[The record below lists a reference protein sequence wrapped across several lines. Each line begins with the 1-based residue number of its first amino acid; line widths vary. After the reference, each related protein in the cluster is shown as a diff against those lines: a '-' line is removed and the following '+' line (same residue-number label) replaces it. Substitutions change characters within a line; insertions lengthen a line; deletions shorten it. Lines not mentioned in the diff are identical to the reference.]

1 MKQRMKISHETSCA
15 GGAPQGM
22 KMGFSGRK
30 RERSSPCDTSIG
42 EKRLLEGRFLLVTT
56 QVRLRRLTRVGKG
69 TTFGRTQKW
78 EGRVAVSVTDLQ
90 TQQSPRKEAL
100 CKPWWS
106 VVVDGMCIRP
116 RWWLAG

>member
-1 MKQRMKISHETSCA
+1 MRRRRTTGHENGSA
-15 GGAPQGM
+15 AR
-22 KMGFSGRK
+22 RK
-30 RERSSPCDTSIG
+30 SAVSPCDTSIG

-56 QVRLRRLTRVGKG
+56 QIRLRRLTRVGKG

-90 TQQSPRKEAL
+90 TQPSPRQEAL

-106 VVVDGMCIRP
+106 VVVEGMCIRP
-116 RWWLAG
+116 RWW